1 MGLDIASAEF
11 LYSECQR
18 GLKLGRLLVLGRQM
32 AHLYHKDVIDRIE
45 AWCGVRLEHGKP
57 VDDFYRALGATE
69 MTYLDYSD
77 FEGATLVHDLNQP
90 LPERYHEKFDTVIDG
105 GTMEHVFH
113 YPIALK
119 SCMQAVTLGGSI
131 ILVTPATNMM
141 GHGFYQ
147 FSPEL
152 FFRVFSQDNGYE
164 LGRILLWHANSWY
177 QVPDPASMG
186 GRAELRTSKWGE
198 LLVSARRTQIGEIF
212 NSPPLQS
219 DYVTEWPGNDE
230 LKRRSGLSL
239 ISRLAMATPHS
250 IRRMVDPFIFPIR
263 KSVHYP
269 RIGSTLISKNGKTKP
284 ASQ

>member
-11 LYSECQR
+11 LHSECQR

-32 AHLYHKDVIDRIE
+32 AHLYHKDIIDRIE
-45 AWCGVRLEHGKP
+45 VWCGVRLENKKP

-69 MTYLDYSD
+69 ITYLDYSD

-105 GTMEHVFH
+105 GTMEHVFQ
-113 YPIALK
+113 YPTALK
-119 SCMQAVTLGGSI
+119 SCMQAVTLEGSI

-152 FFRVFSQDNGYE
+152 FFRVFSQNNGYE

-177 QVPDPASMG
+177 HVPDPASIG

-198 LLVSARRTQIGEIF
+198 LCVSAKRIQIGEIF
-212 NSPPLQS
+212 TSPPLQS
-219 DYVTEWPGNDE
+219 DYVTEWSGNDG
-230 LKRRSGLSL
+230 LKRRSGPSL
-239 ISRLAMATPHS
+239 MSRLAMATPHS
-250 IRRMVDPFIFPIR
+250 IRRLADPFIFPIR

-269 RIGSTLISKNGKTKP
+269 RIGSTLISRNGKSKP
-284 ASQ
+284 TSQ

>member
-32 AHLYHKDVIDRIE
+32 AHLYHKDIIDRIE
-45 AWCGVRLEHGKP
+45 AWCGVRLENTKP

-69 MTYLDYSD
+69 INYLDYSD

-90 LPERYHEKFDTVIDG
+90 LPERYHERFDTVIDG
-105 GTMEHVFH
+105 GTMEHVFQ
-113 YPIALK
+113 YPTALK

-131 ILVTPATNMM
+131 ILITPATNMM

-152 FFRVFSQDNGYE
+152 FFRVFSQNNGYE

-177 QVPDPASMG
+177 HVADPESIR

-198 LLVSARRTQIGEIF
+198 LCVSAKRIQIREIF
-212 NSPPLQS
+212 ASPPLQS
-219 DYVTEWPGNDE
+219 DYVTEWSGNDV
-230 LKRRSGLSL
+230 KRRSGPSL
-239 ISRLAMATPHS
+239 MSRLAMATPHS
-250 IRRMVDPFIFPIR
+250 IRRLVDPFIFPIR

-269 RIGSTLISKNGKTKP
+269 RIGSTLISKPNPKELF
-284 ASQ
+284 

>member
-32 AHLYHKDVIDRIE
+32 AHLYHRDIIDRIE
-45 AWCGVRLEHGKP
+45 AWCGVRLQNGKP
-57 VDDFYRALGATE
+57 ADGFYRALGATQI
-69 MTYLDYSD
+69 TYLDYSD

-105 GTMEHVFH
+105 GTMEHVFQ
-113 YPIALK
+113 YTTALK
-119 SCMQAVTLGGSI
+119 SCMQAVALEGRI

-152 FFRVFSQDNGYE
+152 FFRVFSRDNGYE

-177 QVPDPASMG
+177 GVVDPASVG
-186 GRAELRTSKWGE
+186 GRAELRTPKWGE
-198 LLVSARRTQIGEIF
+198 LCVSAKRIQIGEIF
-212 NSPPLQS
+212 ASPPLQS
-219 DYVTEWPGNDE
+219 DYVTEWSGNDG

-250 IRRMVDPFIFPIR
+250 IRRVVDPFVFPVR
-263 KSVHYP
+263 RSVHYP
-269 RIGSTLISKNGKTKP
+269 RIGSTLISKNRKVKP